1 MATTNI
7 YILRLEGGRF
17 YIGKSNNPMKRY
29 EEHLRGEGAA
39 WTRRYRP
46 VGVERIV
53 SQVSPFEEDRYTKE
67 YMSAHGIDNVRGGS
81 YCDVELDD
89 FQREALQVEI
99 WSANNK
105 CIRCG
110 RGGHF
115 VRDCYAAR
123 DVNGEVIGC
132 SSSSPSDSDEM
143 VWVCEKCDREFSDEE
158 VCVVHERHCR
168 GNYLVV
174 TPSSGIPATRTTR
187 CYSCGKWGHYARDC
201 DEDE

>member
-1 MATTNI
+1 
-7 YILRLEGGRF
+7 
-17 YIGKSNNPMKRY
+17 MKRY

-53 SQVSPFEEDRYTKE
+53 SQASPFDEDRYTKE
-67 YMSAHGIDNVRGGS
+67 YMSTHGIDNVRGGS

-99 WSANNK
+99 WGANNN

-115 VRDCYAAR
+115 IRDCYAVR
-123 DVNGEVIGC
+123 DVNGEVIGGNKEEEAET
-132 SSSSPSDSDEM
+132 DSEYDSEDM
-143 VWVCEKCDREFSDEE
+143 VWACRKCDREFSDEE
-158 VCVVHERHCR
+158 VCDIHEEHCR
-168 GNYLVV
+168 GSYMVV
-174 TPSSGIPATRTTR
+174 TPSAGIPATRMTQ
-187 CYSCGKWGHYARDC
+187 CYCCGKMGHYARDC
-201 DEDE
+201 EEDE